1 MKYFLNPTLIRIVAG
16 VYVLFLIAPNIA
28 WSQQKKA
35 AQKINVAVMD
45 FTARGG
51 ISNEEAATL
60 SDVFQSRLSGVKQLT
75 MVDRNRI
82 KSILNEQGF
91 QQSEACSQVECLVE
105 AGRILKVEKM
115 FAGSIGKVGRIYN
128 VTIQLIDVQTAQ
140 ILQTLSKQHSG
151 DIEELVSDIV
161 PEMADQI
168 AAELVGDKDYVAKNG
183 GSSWLW
189 WVLGGVV
196 VAGGAA
202 AAVVL
207 GGGGGGGNGGTTTD
221 NKTLPESPSFP

>member
-1 MKYFLNPTLIRIVAG
+1 M
-16 VYVLFLIAPNIA
+16 VLGIFVLSLVSPVVVQ
-28 WSQQKKA
+28 SQQKKGV
-35 AQKINVAVMD
+35 QKINVAVMD

-51 ISNEEAATL
+51 ISGEEAATL
-60 SDVFQSRLSGVKQLT
+60 SDVFQSKLANVKQVTL
-75 MVDRNRI
+75 VDRNRI
-82 KSILNEQGF
+82 KSILQEQGF

-115 FAGSIGKVGRIYN
+115 FAGSIGKVGKIYN

-140 ILQTLSKQHSG
+140 ILQTMSRQHSG
-151 DIEELVSDIV
+151 DIEELVSDVV

-168 AAELVGDKDYVAKNG
+168 AGQLVGEGGEYEAVSRSGG

-189 WVLGGVV
+189 YVVGGAV
-196 VAGGAA
+196 VAGGV

-207 GGGGGGGNGGTTTD
+207 TQDKGEA
-221 NKTLPESPSFP
+221 KTPTMNQGQLPESPSFP